1 MISIGGEYLLT
12 FSVEIRWHGR
22 GGHGIV
28 SASNLL
34 CEMAM
39 RKGYYGL
46 SIPIFGAE
54 RRGAPT
60 KVYTR
65 ISSRPIFKRSAVTK
79 PDMVVI
85 TDASL
90 LHIVDPLRG
99 LKRNGVVVIN
109 SHRMGNKEEG
119 MLKGYKVIPVNAVE
133 IAMKV
138 DLRVGGI
145 PVVTIPLMGGILK
158 VLRVI
163 DLDTA
168 ERVIRDRWEGPLGE
182 KNVRAL
188 ELAMEVIKA

>member
-1 MISIGGEYLLT
+1 MS

-39 RKGYYGL
+39 RKGYYGI

-65 ISSRPIFKRSAVTK
+65 ISSKPIFKRSEVRN

-99 LKRNGVVVIN
+99 LKDGGTVVIN
-109 SHRMGNKEEG
+109 SHRMGEQELRL
-119 MLKGYKVIPVNAVE
+119 LKGYKVVPVNAVE
-133 IAMKV
+133 IAIKA

-145 PVVTIPLMGGILK
+145 PVVTIPLLGGILK
-158 VLRVI
+158 VLNII
-163 DLDTA
+163 DLSTA
-168 ERVIRDRWEGPLGE
+168 EAVIREKWEGELGE
-182 KNVRAL
+182 RNVKAL
-188 ELAMEVIKA
+188 EMAMEVIRA

>member
-1 MISIGGEYLLT
+1 MT

-39 RKGYYGL
+39 LKGYYGL

-60 KVYTR
+60 KVFTR
-65 ISSRPIFKRSAVTK
+65 ISSRPIYKRSEIVN

-90 LHIVDPLRG
+90 LHIVDPLKG
-99 LKRNGVVVIN
+99 LKKDGVVVIN
-109 SHRMGNKEEG
+109 SHRMGDAEKE
-119 MLKGYKVIPVNAVE
+119 MLKGYKVVPVNAVE
-133 IAMKV
+133 IAMKA
-138 DLRVGGI
+138 DLKVGGI
-145 PVVTIPLMGGILK
+145 PVVTIPLMGAILK
-158 VLRVI
+158 VLRII
-163 DLDTA
+163 DLETA
-168 ERVIRDRWEGPLGE
+168 EKVIRDRWEGSLGD
-182 KNVRAL
+182 KNIKAL

>member
-1 MISIGGEYLLT
+1 LT
-12 FSVEIRWHGR
+12 FSIEIRWHGR

-65 ISSRPIFKRSAVTK
+65 ISSRPIYKRSEVAN

-99 LKRNGVVVIN
+99 LKKDGVIVIN
-109 SHRMGNKEEG
+109 SHGMSNDDYKMLEG
-119 MLKGYKVIPVNAVE
+119 YRVVAINAVD
-133 IAMKV
+133 IAIKS
-138 DLRVGGI
+138 DLKVGGI
-145 PVVTIPLMGGILK
+145 PVVTTPLLGGILK
-158 VLRVI
+158 VLNII

-168 ERVIRDRWEGPLGE
+168 EEVIREKWEGALGE
-182 KNVRAL
+182 KNIKAL
-188 ELAMEVIKA
+188 EMTMEVIRA

>member
-1 MISIGGEYLLT
+1 MT
-12 FSVEIRWHGR
+12 FSVEMRWHGR

-65 ISSRPIFKRSAVTK
+65 ISSRPIYRRSEVRN

-90 LHIVDPLRG
+90 LHIVDPLKG
-99 LKRNGVVVIN
+99 LKRNGIVVIN
-109 SHRMGNKEEG
+109 SHRMGSEEG
-119 MLKGYKVIPVNAVE
+119 RLLRNYRVVPVNAVE
-133 IAMKV
+133 IALKA
-138 DLRVGGI
+138 DLTVSGI

-158 VLRVI
+158 VLKII

-168 ERVIRDRWEGPLGE
+168 VEVIMDRWEGALAE
-182 KNVRAL
+182 KNVKAL